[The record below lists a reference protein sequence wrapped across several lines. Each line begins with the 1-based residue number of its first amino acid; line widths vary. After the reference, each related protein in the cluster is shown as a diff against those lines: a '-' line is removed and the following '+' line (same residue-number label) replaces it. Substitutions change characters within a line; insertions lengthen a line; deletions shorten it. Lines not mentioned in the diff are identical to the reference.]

1 MAGFVS
7 KEPIAITDDEGNTIW
22 IVPKMSYGIRSRVMS
37 AITSMAGTGQD
48 VEMDIGVYN
57 LALLRE
63 NIVRWDGPAFD
74 GKPFAP
80 RLVDELDP
88 DWPLLDAVLAEI
100 NTRNQ
105 ARGGVEKK

>member
-7 KEPIAITDDEGNTIW
+7 KEPVAVSDDEGNTIW
-22 IVPKMSYGIRSRVMS
+22 IVPKMSYGIRARVADEISSMS
-37 AITSMAGTGQD
+37 GADQD
-48 VEMDIGVYN
+48 VRLSIGLYN
-57 LALLRE
+57 MALLRH